1 MTAAGLAVSAA
12 KVALGVAIGLPVV
25 LYFLQDRLL
34 FFPQALEPGRREAL
48 ARRGPAIEE
57 VRVAGEGGAALHG
70 WLARAPGDGRKPLV
84 IYFGGNAEE
93 VSWVLDDPDR
103 PRDWSWLALNY
114 RGYGLSEGAPSERDL
129 VADAKRIYDWASA
142 RADIDPARIVV
153 CGRSLGS
160 GVATQLAAARRT
172 SGVILVTPYDSLV
185 EVAKIHY
192 PWVPV
197 SLLLRHRFDSLSHAG
212 AIEAPAL
219 VLAAQR
225 DVLIPPAHAKR
236 LAQAWKGGARYV
248 ELRDADHNSIGGHP
262 DFWRL
267 QSAFLAGR

>member
-1 MTAAGLAVSAA
+1 VTAAGLAVSAA